1 MGTKVY
7 GASDDLIEF
16 EGDVHGEVGYSDAGY
31 IGSENDE
38 TAGAT
43 LLVFDDGT
51 QLAVRYGK
59 PGLGGV
65 WHITALRKGPLFVS
79 IDVCEDENADPYSD
93 VAHFATG
100 LKSCIAATRWER
112 VK

>member
-16 EGDVHGEVGYSDAGY
+16 EGDVHGEVGYYAADNAN
-31 IGSENDE
+31 EE
-38 TAGAT
+38 TDAT

>member
-1 MGTKVY
+1 MADFVSPTP
-7 GASDDLIEF
+7 DTD
-16 EGDVHGEVGYSDAGY
+16 
-31 IGSENDE
+31 
-38 TAGAT
+38 AT

-65 WHITALRKGPLFVS
+65 WHIVLLRTGTLFER
-79 IDVCEDENADPYSD
+79 IDVCEDENANPYSD
-93 VAHFATG
+93 VAHFAPG
-100 LKSCIAATRWER
+100 LKSCIAASSWER